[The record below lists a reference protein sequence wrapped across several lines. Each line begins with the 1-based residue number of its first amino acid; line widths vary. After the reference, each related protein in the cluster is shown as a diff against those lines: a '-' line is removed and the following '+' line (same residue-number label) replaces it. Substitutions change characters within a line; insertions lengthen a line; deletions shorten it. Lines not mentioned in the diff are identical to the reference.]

1 MNPFD
6 FPLFADENI
15 HPNVV
20 SFLRES
26 GFDIT
31 SIAEREEFGVDDEY
45 VLLKASE
52 EGRAV
57 LTHDSDFGG
66 LALFGAKFVGII
78 YLRPGHIRPEFTKQ
92 TLKAILKRNLE
103 VNPPFILVAER
114 RAFGKVKIRIR
125 QF

>member
-1 MNPFD
+1 MNSFD

-15 HPNVV
+15 HPDVV
-20 SFLRES
+20 DFLRES

-31 SIAEREEFGVDDEY
+31 SIAERGEFGVTDEY

-57 LTHDSDFGG
+57 LTHGSDFGG
-66 LALFGAKFVGII
+66 LALFGAQFVGII

-92 TLKAILKRNLE
+92 TLKAIFERDLE